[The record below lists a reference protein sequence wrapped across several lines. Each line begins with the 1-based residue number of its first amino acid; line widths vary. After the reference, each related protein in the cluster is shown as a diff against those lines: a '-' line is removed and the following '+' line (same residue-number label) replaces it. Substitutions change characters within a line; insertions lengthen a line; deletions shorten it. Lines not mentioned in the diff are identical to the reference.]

1 MPPFRP
7 AMHVKSI
14 PKQNVDES
22 KEESK
27 LEISMPDMSTTM
39 IDTSTTNITNPPIQ
53 EEVLDFEDKTEVPP
67 PEQNANNLL

>member
-14 PKQNVDES
+14 PKQNVEET

-39 IDTSTTNITNPPIQ
+39 IDTSTTNITNTPIQ

-67 PEQNANNLL
+67 PE

>member
-14 PKQNVDES
+14 PKQNVDET

>member
-14 PKQNVDES
+14 PKQNVDET

-67 PEQNANNLL
+67 PE